1 MAKNTIKSPFM
12 ISDPLFF
19 SPLVGGE
26 KAHSILLY
34 FAPSHIS
41 SNTVRN
47 VGEGLLFST

>member
-1 MAKNTIKSPFM
+1 MAKNAIKSPFM
-12 ISDPLFF
+12 ISGPLCI
-19 SPLVGGE
+19 SPFTGGE

-41 SNTVRN
+41 SNTVRD